1 MSRPTLVAV
10 ASLCLVA
17 LAVPV
22 MQARLMI
29 GVMPLDAVT
38 LTTLLAIITG
48 ALHLRNRGWSAVS
61 VLGAEIAVSLF
72 IMIAALGCLVSDSP
86 VAAYATLLRYAAYI
100 VLAYVTGSVARDARA
115 RRLVAWSIMVGSVF
129 AAAYGI
135 WWYISTYLVQIREA
149 AVVGA
154 MAPTLVLRVAATFG
168 NPNFYGEYL
177 VLVLGVGAML
187 FIVERTRLM
196 KVCAALIVGLQLIV
210 LVLTYTRGSWLG
222 LAVGSLLVCAL
233 VDLRLVWPLAS
244 IAAVA
249 AAVVPGAG
257 PRLASVFSLDR
268 SAAFRLDLWRVA
280 LHALRDRPILGWGI
294 GSFYMAFAAVVLASP
309 ELGVGFREYGAHNS
323 YLTLLAETGVIGG
336 LAFVWIVALLILPA
350 FLAVAQDSLLLR
362 RRLQAAALGAAL
374 LAFALNALTSN
385 SFQHPQAAVFFW
397 LIAGLLRGLI
407 DDRSVGAESSAAAS
421 GQGTLLVLEGSMVM
435 QRTKGT
441 GEWLRRAWAAGALAG
456 AIGRQ
461 QGRGMVVLRGSIFM
475 RLLVGRVE

>member
-187 FIVERTRLM
+187 FIVE
-196 KVCAALIVGLQLIV
+196 
-210 LVLTYTRGSWLG
+210 
-222 LAVGSLLVCAL
+222 AVGSLLVCAL

-309 ELGVGFREYGAHNS
+309 ELGVGFREYGALPGGCTGFVAPTPTIAGSCVGCGVARLRAQCAHEQ
-323 YLTLLAETGVIGG
+323 LLPAPAGCCLLLAHRWPSPWT
-336 LAFVWIVALLILPA
+336 
-350 FLAVAQDSLLLR
+350 
-362 RRLQAAALGAAL
+362 
-374 LAFALNALTSN
+374 
-385 SFQHPQAAVFFW
+385 
-397 LIAGLLRGLI
+397 
-407 DDRSVGAESSAAAS
+407 DR
-421 GQGTLLVLEGSMVM
+421 
-435 QRTKGT
+435 
-441 GEWLRRAWAAGALAG
+441 
-456 AIGRQ
+456 
-461 QGRGMVVLRGSIFM
+461 
-475 RLLVGRVE
+475 